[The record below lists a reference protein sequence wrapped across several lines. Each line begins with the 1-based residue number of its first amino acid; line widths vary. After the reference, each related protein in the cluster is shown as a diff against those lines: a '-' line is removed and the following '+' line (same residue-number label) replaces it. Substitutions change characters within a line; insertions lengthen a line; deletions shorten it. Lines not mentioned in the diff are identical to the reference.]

1 MAKQKGIIPLVGTI
15 GGINFYYL
23 NGKPVAREAG
33 GGFNGTAIKT
43 KASMRRV
50 RENGSEFGHCSR
62 VNKAYRMALRPFY
75 TQHKF
80 TFFHSRLMTMFTQ
93 LKALDTINA
102 RGERRVAN
110 GLTTDLGQQ
119 LLQDFNYT
127 PDCVLQQVLPFSFS
141 MDWGTHTVVFPKFNM
156 TQVSFIP
163 GATHIALQFGVLDFN
178 FETLA
183 SHLHLAAPVV
193 LAKDF
198 SGTSLSLTPTSLPSG
213 LGLQV
218 AVLGV
223 RYYQEVDGLMYLLH
237 ARNGVGIGV
246 LEVNP

>member
-23 NGKPVAREAG
+23 NGKPVARVAG

-80 TFFHSRLMTMFTQ
+80 TFFHSRLMTLFTN
-93 LKALDTINA
+93 LKKLDTDSVRGA
-102 RGERRVAN
+102 RQVFK
-110 GLTTDLGQQ
+110 GLETDAGKR
-119 LLQDFNYT
+119 LLLDFTYT
-127 PDCVLQQVLPFSFS
+127 PDCKPELVLPFNYS
-141 MDWGTHTVVFPKFNM
+141 MDWPTYTLNIPEFNIAH
-156 TQVSFIP
+156 VPFIT
-163 GATHIALQFGVLDFN
+163 GATHIALQFGILDFN
-178 FETLA
+178 FETLDSA
-183 SHLHLAAPVV
+183 LHLAAPLV

-198 SGTSLSLTPTSLPSG
+198 SGTSLGFTPVTAPTG
-213 LGLQV
+213 LGLQL
-218 AVLGV
+218 AVMGV
-223 RYYQEVDGLMYLLH
+223 RYYQEVDGVLYVLN
-237 ARNGVGIGV
+237 AKEGVGISV
-246 LEVNP
+246 FSIKN